1 MILTIVRQL
10 YLMYKRPSRSE
21 RSKGLQKTDNKYKSQ
36 GHPLQTALSS
46 LPQLAISLAILFM
59 IVVTNTSNQQPNA
72 YSSLTNN
79 DTLHSLLWL
88 TIASAGSLCLGSVF
102 IYLQINNA
110 NYKDW
115 KEHSWTRQAI
125 QIASIAFVI
134 TIPSSHIALWPI
146 YGWTTPFVVI
156 PAFVTIFTCL
166 HIGTTFLS

>member
-1 MILTIVRQL
+1 
-10 YLMYKRPSRSE
+10 MYKRPSRSE

-59 IVVTNTSNQQPNA
+59 IVVTNTSNQQPN
-72 YSSLTNN
+72 
-79 DTLHSLLWL
+79 LLWL